1 MRFLNK
7 KESLKLIQ
15 EKNLSVNLDEYC
27 FVEFNDEIYKITR
40 AVSKLDLSTLNIKRI
55 GLKL

>member
-15 EKNLSVNLDEYC
+15 EKNLVVDLDEYC
-27 FVEFNDEIYKITR
+27 FVEVNEEIYKITR
-40 AVSKLDLSTLNIKRI
+40 AVSKLDLSALNIKRM